1 MGTPAGGDGV
11 PESVAEPRLVLDA
24 GRAIY
29 VGPTPATTM
38 HAHHA
43 LQVCVALRGTFRL
56 RSNDEPWRRLKS
68 AIVHSD
74 EPHQLEGDDAD
85 IAMLYLDPETPEAR
99 AITRREP
106 HGGIRPI
113 RGRRLE
119 QLQIAVLAHATGH
132 REPHEVLSLFDS
144 LREGP
149 SSPSDSTTALDA
161 RVEKAVE
168 ILIRTDDR
176 RIALATLARRVGLS
190 ASRMAHLFRAEVGLP
205 VRRYLLWLRLAD
217 AVDEIAR
224 GASLTD
230 AAHDAG
236 FSDSAHLTRTFR
248 RMFGITPSGLRF
260 VRFTRVARLLGD
272 PSRS

>member
-1 MGTPAGGDGV
+1 M
-11 PESVAEPRLVLDA
+11 PESLAEPRLVLDA

-99 AITRREP
+99 GIIHREP

-119 QLQIAVLAHATGH
+119 QLQIAILAHATGH
-132 REPHEVLSLFDS
+132 REPYEVLSLFDS
-144 LREGP
+144 LREEP
-149 SSPSDSTTALDA
+149 SSPADSTTALDP

-168 ILIRTDDR
+168 ILVRAEHR
-176 RIALATLARRVGLS
+176 RIALASLAQRVGLS

-260 VRFTRVARLLGD
+260 VRFTRVARLLGG
-272 PSRS
+272 PPGS